1 MPSTST
7 WSFLSWSFVVQ
18 RVRNTYNKISL
29 IWYVYMHPQSLQSCP
44 TLCNTMDCSLPGSY
58 VHWTLQVRMLEW
70 VVMPSS
76 RTSSQPRDQTQVSH
90 IAGRLFT
97 VWAPGNSKKTGMDS
111 LFLLQGN
118 FQPRN
123 RTEVFCI
130 EGRFFTTWATQE
142 APGICIH
149 PQFVV
154 KKKSNDHRMRSGSF
168 STVRWIW
175 VRISFMIPL

>member
-97 VWAPGNSKKTGMDS
+97 VWATKEAQKVIRYYKMF
-111 LFLLQGN
+111 FLIQESFLCFVQ
-118 FQPRN
+118 
-123 RTEVFCI
+123 
-130 EGRFFTTWATQE
+130 FT
-142 APGICIH
+142 H
-149 PQFVV
+149 
-154 KKKSNDHRMRSGSF
+154 KSFGKMTCWHIKHLTKNIDDE
-168 STVRWIW
+168 
-175 VRISFMIPL
+175 P